1 MKYILKMLLVILS
14 FYAFAG
20 NVDINKK
27 NNNELDSILLQ
38 VGEWR
43 DIGPFRGGR
52 STTATGITGNDQIY
66 YMGTTGGGLWKTYD
80 AGLSWE
86 NVSDGFFATGSVGAV
101 SVSESNNNIVV
112 VGMGESPVGE

>member
-14 FYAFAG
+14 FYAFAD

-52 STTATGITGNDQIY
+52 STTATGT
-66 YMGTTGGGLWKTYD
+66 
-80 AGLSWE
+80 
-86 NVSDGFFATGSVGAV
+86 VSYTHLRAHET
-101 SVSESNNNIVV
+101 
-112 VGMGESPVGE
+112 

>member
-1 MKYILKMLLVILS
+1 MKYILKMFLVILS
-14 FYAFAG
+14 FSVFADG
-20 NVDINKK
+20 LDINKK
-27 NNNELDSILLQ
+27 NKIELDSILLE

-80 AGLSWE
+80 AGLSWK
-86 NVSDGFFATGSVGAV
+86 NVSDGFLLRAQLVLYQFQRV
-101 SVSESNNNIVV
+101 IIILL
-112 VGMGESPVGE
+112 

>member
-1 MKYILKMLLVILS
+1 MKYILKMLLVIMS
-14 FYAFAG
+14 FSVFAKD
-20 NVDINKK
+20 VYINKK
-27 NNNELDSILLQ
+27 NKNDLDSILLE

-80 AGLSWE
+80 AGLSWK
-86 NVSDGFFATGSVGAV
+86 NVSDGFLLLVQWVQYQFQKV
-101 SVSESNNNIVV
+101 IIILL
-112 VGMGESPVGE
+112 